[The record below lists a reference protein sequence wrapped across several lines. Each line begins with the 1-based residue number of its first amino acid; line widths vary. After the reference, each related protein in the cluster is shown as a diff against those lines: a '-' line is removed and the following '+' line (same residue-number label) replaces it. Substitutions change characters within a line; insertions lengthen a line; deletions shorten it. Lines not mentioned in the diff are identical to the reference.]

1 MEDVKEER
9 TEMERLLKEMEEKDL
24 LLAEYKKREEE
35 SRAEAARLR
44 SDFDDMK
51 EFCDSFR
58 EEIEKL
64 LVDEEISCSEHDQ
77 IMALYGRWH
86 AYKVDA
92 FRYRDSLKNARGC
105 VHILKNDLKKLEGMF
120 KKVSPS
126 AAQARDRITVMRR
139 HLEALNRKL
148 KE

>member
-1 MEDVKEER
+1 MKEER
-9 TEMERLLKEMEEKDL
+9 TEMERLLKELEEKDL
-24 LLAEYKKREEE
+24 LLAEYRKRDEE

-44 SDFDDMK
+44 SDYDDMK

-58 EEIEKL
+58 
-64 LVDEEISCSEHDQ
+64 DEEISCSEHDQ